1 MGEAARPAHTGPVGI
16 TEIIGVAE
24 ALLAVGVAAAV
35 AMILP

>member
-1 MGEAARPAHTGPVGI
+1 MGI